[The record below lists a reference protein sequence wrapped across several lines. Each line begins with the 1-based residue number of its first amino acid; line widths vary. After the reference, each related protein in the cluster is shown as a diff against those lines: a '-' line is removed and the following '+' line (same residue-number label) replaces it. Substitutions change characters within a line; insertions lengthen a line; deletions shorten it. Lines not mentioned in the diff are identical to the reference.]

1 MLDDQSSVLEAAQK
15 TNIESAKSNG
25 YSTQYAPGVTIF
37 NQKPNKRPRLPRS
50 WIGWNS
56 NAIRAGP
63 GQSFSRKLRANNA
76 NSFASD

>member
-1 MLDDQSSVLEAAQK
+1 MTKHQFLRPLRKLTS
-15 TNIESAKSNG
+15 TPAKSTG
-25 YSTQYAPGVTIF
+25 YSTQYAPGVTVF

>member
-1 MLDDQSSVLEAAQK
+1 MTNHQFLRLLRKLTSSP
-15 TNIESAKSNG
+15 AKSNG